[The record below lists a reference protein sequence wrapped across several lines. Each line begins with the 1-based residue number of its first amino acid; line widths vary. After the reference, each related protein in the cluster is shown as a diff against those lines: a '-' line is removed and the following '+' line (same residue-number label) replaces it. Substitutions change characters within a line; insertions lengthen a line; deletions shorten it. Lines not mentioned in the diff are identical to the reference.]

1 MGITNSIKVF
11 SAIATLLLAACS
23 GGTEETTSFTGV
35 TAVLLSSFQA
45 KQTSAAKKPPLTRKF
60 IDSLPVSVMEIVLES
75 RNITGLISPYASRSD
90 GQNGKIDTWRNA
102 ANSQIVL
109 DNGVLIA
116 TRGAG
121 NDLGSALVTSV
132 VESVKKLKAISGPHV
147 LYVSGFDNQSTAIK
161 LECKMEVLGQIR
173 IEIVGHS
180 HNVIHLQED
189 CISPIGSVTNDYWV
203 DSVDSTVWQSRQWA
217 GPSLGYLKLRVLKK

>member
-1 MGITNSIKVF
+1 MGMIRSIKSLVMG
-11 SAIATLLLAACS
+11 AILLLSACT
-23 GGTEETTSFTGV
+23 GGNETSTSAVGLFSLLVTSFQEKGSTTS
-35 TAVLLSSFQA
+35 
-45 KQTSAAKKPPLTRKF
+45 KKKPLTREF
-60 IDSLPVSVMEIVLES
+60 IDKLPVSAMEIVLES
-75 RNITGLISPYASRSD
+75 RSITALISPYASRSD
-90 GQNGKIDTWRNA
+90 GSNGTIDTWRNA

-132 VESVKKLKAISGPHV
+132 VKSVKKRKAFSGPHV
-147 LYVSGFDNQSTAIK
+147 LYVSGFDNRSTQIK
-161 LECKMEVLGQIR
+161 LECKMEVLGQTR
-173 IEIVGHS
+173 INIVGHS
-180 HNVIHLQED
+180 HNVVHLQEG

-203 DSVDSTVWQSRQWA
+203 DSLDSTVWQSRQWA

>member
-1 MGITNSIKVF
+1 
-11 SAIATLLLAACS
+11 
-23 GGTEETTSFTGV
+23 
-35 TAVLLSSFQA
+35 
-45 KQTSAAKKPPLTRKF
+45 
-60 IDSLPVSVMEIVLES
+60 MEIVLES

-132 VESVKKLKAISGPHV
+132 VESVKKLKAYQA
-147 LYVSGFDNQSTAIK
+147 LTFCT
-161 LECKMEVLGQIR
+161 
-173 IEIVGHS
+173 
-180 HNVIHLQED
+180 
-189 CISPIGSVTNDYWV
+189 
-203 DSVDSTVWQSRQWA
+203 
-217 GPSLGYLKLRVLKK
+217 